1 MAKCHKSG
9 MGEIEKVGNLE
20 ISISEIICDILILRN
35 IILGLYKISP
45 FEVGKVAMDEM
56 I

>member
-20 ISISEIICDILILRN
+20 ISISEIVCDRLISRT
-35 IILGLYKISP
+35 IISGLFKISL